1 MSITIYGIKNCS
13 TMKKAFDKL
22 TALGLEYEFFDYKKQ
37 AIDKTT
43 LAHWVKRAGIDKVLN
58 SKGTTY
64 RKLSDAQKAQIKQ
77 DVDAALDMMVAKPSM
92 IKRPIVVSN
101 NELIIGFDET
111 AFEKLGINV
120 KKAELRRIASNPVE
134 LTEEQLEEVEKLIDK
149 IEDDDDV
156 QAVYTNIA

>member
-22 TALGLEYEFFDYKKQ
+22 TMLGLEYEFFDYKKQ

-43 LAHWVKRAGIDKVLN
+43 LADWVKRAGIDKVLN
-58 SKGTTY
+58 TKGTTY

-77 DVDAALDMMVAKPSM
+77 NVDAALDMMVAKPSM
-92 IKRPIVVSN
+92 IKRPIVVLD

-111 AFEKLGINV
+111 AFEKLGM
-120 KKAELRRIASNPVE
+120 
-134 LTEEQLEEVEKLIDK
+134 
-149 IEDDDDV
+149 
-156 QAVYTNIA
+156 

>member
-22 TALGLEYEFFDYKKQ
+22 TMLGLEYEFFDYKKQ

-43 LAHWVKRAGIDKVLN
+43 LADWVKRAGIDKVLN

-77 DVDAALDMMVAKPSM
+77 NVDAALDMMVAKPSM
-92 IKRPIVVSN
+92 IKRPIVVLD

-111 AFEKLGINV
+111 AFEKLG
-120 KKAELRRIASNPVE
+120 K
-134 LTEEQLEEVEKLIDK
+134 
-149 IEDDDDV
+149 
-156 QAVYTNIA
+156 

>member
-22 TALGLEYEFFDYKKQ
+22 TMLGLEYEFFDYKKQ

-43 LAHWVKRAGIDKVLN
+43 LADWVKRAGIDKVLN

-77 DVDAALDMMVAKPSM
+77 NVDAALDMMVAKPSM
-92 IKRPIVVSN
+92 IKRPIVVSD

-111 AFEKLGINV
+111 AFEKLG
-120 KKAELRRIASNPVE
+120 K
-134 LTEEQLEEVEKLIDK
+134 
-149 IEDDDDV
+149 
-156 QAVYTNIA
+156 

>member
-22 TALGLEYEFFDYKKQ
+22 TMLGLEYEFFDYKKQ

-43 LAHWVKRAGIDKVLN
+43 LADWVKRAGIDKVLN
-58 SKGTTY
+58 TKGTTY

-77 DVDAALDMMVAKPSM
+77 NVDAALDMMVAKPSM
-92 IKRPIVVSN
+92 IKRPIVVLD

-111 AFEKLGINV
+111 AFEKLA
-120 KKAELRRIASNPVE
+120 K
-134 LTEEQLEEVEKLIDK
+134 
-149 IEDDDDV
+149 
-156 QAVYTNIA
+156 

>member
-22 TALGLEYEFFDYKKQ
+22 TMLGLEYEFFDYKKQ

-43 LAHWVKRAGIDKVLN
+43 LADWVKRAGIDKVLN
-58 SKGTTY
+58 TKGTTY

-77 DVDAALDMMVAKPSM
+77 NVDAALDMMVAKPSM
-92 IKRPIVVSN
+92 IKRPIVVLD

-111 AFEKLGINV
+111 AFEKLG
-120 KKAELRRIASNPVE
+120 K
-134 LTEEQLEEVEKLIDK
+134 
-149 IEDDDDV
+149 
-156 QAVYTNIA
+156 

>member
-37 AIDKTT
+37 AINKST
-43 LAHWVKRAGIDKVLN
+43 LANWVETVGIDKIMN

-64 RKLSDAQKAQIKQ
+64 RKLSDAQKAQMNQ

-92 IKRPIVVSN
+92 IKRPIVVSDS
-101 NELIIGFDET
+101 ELIIGFDET
-111 AFEKLGINV
+111 AFEKLGM
-120 KKAELRRIASNPVE
+120 
-134 LTEEQLEEVEKLIDK
+134 
-149 IEDDDDV
+149 
-156 QAVYTNIA
+156 

>member
-43 LAHWVKRAGIDKVLN
+43 LANWVETVGIDKIMN
-58 SKGTTY
+58 TKGTTY
-64 RKLSDAQKAQIKQ
+64 RNLSDAQKAQMNQ

-92 IKRPIVVSN
+92 IKRPIVVSG

-111 AFEKLGINV
+111 AFEKLGM
-120 KKAELRRIASNPVE
+120 
-134 LTEEQLEEVEKLIDK
+134 
-149 IEDDDDV
+149 
-156 QAVYTNIA
+156 

>member
-22 TALGLEYEFFDYKKQ
+22 TMLGLEYEFFDYKKQ

-43 LAHWVKRAGIDKVLN
+43 LADWVKRAGIDKVLN
-58 SKGTTY
+58 TKGTTY

-77 DVDAALDMMVAKPSM
+77 NVDAALDMMVAKPSI

-101 NELIIGFDET
+101 NELIIGFDEI
-111 AFEKLGINV
+111 AFEKLGM
-120 KKAELRRIASNPVE
+120 
-134 LTEEQLEEVEKLIDK
+134 
-149 IEDDDDV
+149 
-156 QAVYTNIA
+156 